1 MAVVVSGRR
10 FFTGL
15 ASFGFMFVVAG
26 CQSGG
31 SGLLGMGDKQVP
43 AQPDP
48 QAEATVLAS
57 ELRSYCPNVTLRE
70 GTAFFNNYAGGG
82 QDDQTKL
89 IYQAAIDN
97 VTRNCSNTN
106 GMLTMNVAAAGRVV
120 PGPLAKA
127 GAVTMPI
134 RVAVTQG
141 DQVLYSQLH
150 QYKVQM
156 ADSSTA
162 TQFVFNDPNV
172 SVPMPSAK
180 NYQVF
185 IGYDEGPPKAAQKA
199 KVAKKVVKK
208 KPVAA
213 AAPAAQAPA
222 AEPAPAQSSISD
234 IPR

>member
-1 MAVVVSGRR
+1 MAVSMSGRR

-15 ASFGFMFVVAG
+15 ALSGFMFAVAG

-31 SGLLGMGDKQVP
+31 SGFLGMGDKQVP
-43 AQPDP
+43 TQPDP

-70 GTAFFNNYAGGG
+70 GTAFFNNYASGG
-82 QDDQTKL
+82 QDDQSKL

-97 VTRNCSNTN
+97 VTRNCTNAN

-127 GAVTMPI
+127 GTVTMPI
-134 RVAVTQG
+134 RVAVTLG

-150 QYKVQM
+150 QYKVQL
-156 ADSSTA
+156 ADTSTA

-172 SVPMPSAK
+172 SVPVPTAK

-185 IGYDEGPPKAAQKA
+185 VGYDEGPPKAAA
-199 KVAKKVVKK
+199 KPARVAKKVVKK
-208 KPVAA
+208 PASTA
-213 AAPAAQAPA
+213 AAPAAQQPA
-222 AEPAPAQSSISD
+222 ASQTSISD